1 MHQQDGVRAAVA
13 DIAPSGQLGLLVRRE
28 TLAAVGA
35 DQKPVGS
42 AAGRGTIRVVLER
55 IDMM

>member
-13 DIAPSGQLGLLVRRE
+13 DIAPSGQLSLLIRCE

-35 DQKPVGS
+35 DQKPVGP
-42 AAGRGTIRVVLER
+42 AAGRRTIRVVLER
-55 IDMM
+55 VDVM